1 MSKLWCRFYLNP
13 EGDNMTNNNNNSE
26 NKQWRPRE
34 RAIIFGDEDVDGIT
48 SAAIVGR
55 RYDLDH
61 VEFIFVNARN
71 LGDKLKK
78 RREDLSDKKAN
89 ASLDVFI
96 VDVGINK
103 ANIKSIE
110 ESVTFLVQH
119 NVRVYYF
126 DSHSNKYKG
135 KPLLLYLRRAKANV
149 FHGKIGSAAASIVQ
163 DFLGTEQTKRLRL
176 LGALSDRE
184 IRLTRRYR
192 HEKGGLRALQA
203 AVAWG
208 AWQDKD
214 FLDKITRRLIKK
226 PQIDLESDR
235 DIIQYAIKANN
246 HRDNLLRHV
255 FRRGKVLEISQTPR
269 ILAVTVLDRDDFG
282 KARGTIAGRLAGEW
296 GAAIIL
302 ITRAVNDDNAYAV
315 TVRNSYAHKLDLEAL
330 GQLSRTK
337 NSGGSKGAYRLTIK
351 KDNLLI
357 FLSKVQAWSRNLTP
371 PWLAKNLPKQ
381 YSKKKKKSKSHSKK
395 REKSQKRKKSQERQ
409 VEKKISKPS
418 QITSS
423 NGKSQEKPLEKKV
436 SSKKET
442 KSSSSTEVVDLTD
455 LE

>member
-1 MSKLWCRFYLNP
+1 
-13 EGDNMTNNNNNSE
+13 MTNDNSNN
-26 NKQWRPRE
+26 QTWTPRS
-34 RAIIFGDEDVDGIT
+34 RAIVFGDEDVDGVC

-55 RYDLDH
+55 RYDQDK
-61 VEFIFVNARN
+61 VEFTFVNARS
-71 LGDKLKK
+71 LGNKLKQ
-78 RREDLSDKKAN
+78 RIENLTDVKAN
-89 ASLDVFI
+89 QDLDIFI

-119 NVRVYYF
+119 KARVYYF

-135 KPLLLYLRRAKANV
+135 KPLLLYLRRAEAHV

-208 AWQDKD
+208 AWQDKP
-214 FLDKITRRLIKK
+214 FLDKVTRRLIKNT
-226 PQIDLESDR
+226 QIDLESDR

-302 ITRAVNDDNAYAV
+302 ITRAVNDANSYAV

-351 KDNLLI
+351 KDNLMI

-381 YSKKKKKSKSHSKK
+381 YLKKGKSKSKKKNYRVRGKKNGNGKQRSS
-395 REKSQKRKKSQERQ
+395 EKSD
-409 VEKKISKPS
+409 KPPVKGK
-418 QITSS
+418 SS
-423 NGKSQEKPLEKKV
+423 NGK
-436 SSKKET
+436 
-442 KSSSSTEVVDLTD
+442 KSSDEVVDLTD
-455 LE
+455 LD

>member
-1 MSKLWCRFYLNP
+1 MT
-13 EGDNMTNNNNNSE
+13 DNASTLTNE
-26 NKQWRPRE
+26 WTPRPN
-34 RAIIFGDEDVDGIT
+34 AIIFADEDVDGVC

-55 RYDLDH
+55 KYAREQS
-61 VEFIFVNARN
+61 EFIFVNARS
-71 LGDKLKK
+71 LGQQLSQRVQSLTDK
-78 RREDLSDKKAN
+78 EAN
-89 ASLDVFI
+89 KQIDVFI

-103 ANIKSIE
+103 ANIRSIE
-110 ESVTFLVQH
+110 QSVTFLVNH
-119 NVRVYYF
+119 NIRVYYF

-135 KPLLLYLRRAKANV
+135 KPLLLHLRRAQANV
-149 FHGKIGSAAASIVQ
+149 FHGKIGSAAASIIQ
-163 DFLGTEQTKRLRL
+163 DFMGTEETKRLRL

-192 HEKGGLRALQA
+192 HEKNGLRSLQA

-208 AWQDKD
+208 AWQDRG
-214 FLDKITRRLIKK
+214 FLDKITRRLIKN
-226 PQIDLESDR
+226 PNLDLESDR
-235 DIIQYAIKANN
+235 DVIQYAIKANN

-269 ILAVTVLDRDDFG
+269 ILAVTILDREDFG

-302 ITRAVNDDNAYAV
+302 ITKAVNDKDAYAV

-357 FLSKVQAWSRNLTP
+357 FLSKVQAWSRNLDP
-371 PWLAKNLPKQ
+371 PWLAGNLPKH
-381 YSKKKKKSKSHSKK
+381 YEKRGKKTTRQKTQ
-395 REKSQKRKKSQERQ
+395 RRSQMRKKSGQP
-409 VEKKISKPS
+409 KKISKPNG
-418 QITSS
+418 
-423 NGKSQEKPLEKKV
+423 NGKGVVEKRVDPPVEVKEKEPEKV
-436 SSKKET
+436 APVAVKKKPMTSKPKKED
-442 KSSSSTEVVDLTD
+442 EDPDVVDLTD
-455 LE
+455 LD

>member
-1 MSKLWCRFYLNP
+1 
-13 EGDNMTNNNNNSE
+13 MTNNNSE
-26 NKQWRPRE
+26 HIDPSQWTPRQ
-34 RAIIFGDEDVDGIT
+34 RAIIFADEDVDGIT

-55 RYDLDH
+55 RYDLDY

-71 LGDKLKK
+71 LGTKLKE
-78 RREDLSDKKAN
+78 RIQSLGDSQEN
-89 ASLDVFI
+89 ETLDVFI

-119 NVRVYYF
+119 HTRVYYF

-135 KPLLLYLRRAKANV
+135 KPLLLYLRRARAHV

-163 DFLGTEQTKRLRL
+163 DFLGDEHTKRLRL

-208 AWQDKD
+208 AWQDNA

-226 PQIDLESDR
+226 PQMDLESDR

-302 ITRAVNDDNAYAV
+302 ITRAVSDSNAYAV

-337 NSGGSKGAYRLTIK
+337 NSGGSKGAYRLTIR

-381 YSKKKKKSKSHSKK
+381 YAKKKKSKHSSKK
-395 REKSQKRKKSQERQ
+395 LRRTKDKRRRSGKNSNTDETKKNRS
-409 VEKKISKPS
+409 
-418 QITSS
+418 SS
-423 NGKSQEKPLEKKV
+423 NGHPVGEIVKQPINNTKKPKKT
-436 SSKKET
+436 KKDDGE
-442 KSSSSTEVVDLTD
+442 TEVLDLTD

>member
-1 MSKLWCRFYLNP
+1 MTKTND
-13 EGDNMTNNNNNSE
+13 DNE
-26 NKQWRPRE
+26 NWTPRS
-34 RAIIFGDEDVDGIT
+34 RAIVFGDEDVDGVC
-48 SAAIVGR
+48 SAAIVGT
-55 RYDLDH
+55 RYDPSH

-71 LGDKLKK
+71 LGDI
-78 RREDLSDKKAN
+78 LSERIQTLQDAEAN
-89 ASLDVFI
+89 KDLDVFI

-103 ANIKSIE
+103 ANIQSIE
-110 ESVTFLVQH
+110 QSVTELVKH
-119 NVRVYYF
+119 NARVYYF

-135 KPLLLYLRRAKANV
+135 KPLLLYLRRAEANV
-149 FHGKIGSAAASIVQ
+149 FHGKIGSAAASIIQ
-163 DFLGTEQTKRLRL
+163 DFLGTDKTKRLRL

-192 HEKGGLRALQA
+192 HEKSGLRALQA

-208 AWQDKD
+208 AWQDKQ
-214 FLDKITRRLIKK
+214 FLDKVTRRLIKN

-302 ITRAVNDDNAYAV
+302 ITRAVNDSNAYAV

-351 KDNLLI
+351 KDNLMI

-381 YSKKKKKSKSHSKK
+381 YMKKGKKKKSKKK
-395 REKSQKRKKSQERQ
+395 NYRRKRKGSNNSGKDQKSDTSRG
-409 VEKKISKPS
+409 KKSD
-418 QITSS
+418 
-423 NGKSQEKPLEKKV
+423 
-436 SSKKET
+436 
-442 KSSSSTEVVDLTD
+442 VVDLTD

>member
-1 MSKLWCRFYLNP
+1 MSQQ
-13 EGDNMTNNNNNSE
+13 NSDSTDS
-26 NKQWRPRE
+26 WTPRD
-34 RAIIFGDEDVDGIT
+34 RAIIFADEDVDGVC

-55 RYDLDH
+55 KYPNDKS
-61 VEFIFVNARN
+61 EFIFVNARS
-71 LGDKLKK
+71 LGDQLKD
-78 RREDLSDKKAN
+78 RIQQLNFQQLQTD
-89 ASLDVFI
+89 LDVFI

-110 ESVTFLVQH
+110 DSVTELV
-119 NVRVYYF
+119 NKNIRVYYF

-135 KPLLLYLRRAKANV
+135 KPLMLYLRRAKANV

-163 DFLGTEQTKRLRL
+163 DFLGTEETKRLRL

-214 FLDKITRRLIKK
+214 FLDKITRRLIRN
-226 PQIDLESDR
+226 PSIDLESDR

-302 ITRAVNDDNAYAV
+302 ITRAVNDRNSYAV

-371 PWLAKNLPKQ
+371 PWLAKNVPKQ
-381 YSKKKKKSKSHSKK
+381 YFKKKKQRSRSGGRHQRSKRSSRSTSRSKSSGNNGRSKSDDRTPKSKSEPPQKSVVTKVDRSNDTTK
-395 REKSQKRKKSQERQ
+395 EKQEQRPTD
-409 VEKKISKPS
+409 E
-418 QITSS
+418 
-423 NGKSQEKPLEKKV
+423 N
-436 SSKKET
+436 
-442 KSSSSTEVVDLTD
+442 VVDLTD
-455 LE
+455 LD

>member
-1 MSKLWCRFYLNP
+1 
-13 EGDNMTNNNNNSE
+13 MTNNNSE
-26 NKQWRPRE
+26 QLDSSQWSPRQ
-34 RAIIFGDEDVDGIT
+34 RAIIFADEDVDGIT

-55 RYDLDH
+55 RYDLSK

-71 LGDKLKK
+71 LGEKLKE
-78 RREDLSDKKAN
+78 RRE
-89 ASLDVFI
+89 SLDDQKQNKDLDIFI

-103 ANIKSIE
+103 ANIKLIE
-110 ESVTFLVQH
+110 ESVQLLVQS
-119 NVRVYYF
+119 NIRVFYF

-135 KPLLLYLRRAKANV
+135 KPLLLYLRRAQAHV
-149 FHGKIGSAAASIVQ
+149 FHGKIGSAAASIVH
-163 DFLGTEQTKRLRL
+163 DFLGDERTKRLRL

-208 AWQDKD
+208 AWQDSA
-214 FLDKITRRLIKK
+214 FLDKVTRRLVKN

-302 ITRAVNDDNAYAV
+302 ITRAVNDANAYAV

-357 FLSKVQAWSRNLTP
+357 FLAKVQAWSRNLTP
-371 PWLAKNLPKQ
+371 PWLAKSLPKQ
-381 YSKKKKKSKSHSKK
+381 YSKKKKSKGKSRKIRSKDQ
-395 REKSQKRKKSQERQ
+395 RQKRTRPKPERSQ
-409 VEKKISKPS
+409 SDDD
-418 QITSS
+418 S
-423 NGKSQEKPLEKKV
+423 NGHPIAEIVKHSL
-436 SSKKET
+436 SNGNSKKEE
-442 KSSSSTEVVDLTD
+442 SSSDTEVVDLTD